1 MRHCHRRV
9 QPCLPLALYRILVE
23 KENDLSGGHVGVAAG
38 APNASGGVV
47 RGRRGVGARDQVGR
61 SRAFNKVSLARAPS
75 RSNFT
80 ILEIATSI
88 QVRIESNAH
97 APMMRRNDGACSD

>member
-1 MRHCHRRV
+1 M

-75 RSNFT
+75 RSNST
-80 ILEIATSI
+80 ILELAVDFDSSSN
-88 QVRIESNAH
+88 RIKC
-97 APMMRRNDGACSD
+97 ACADDAAE